1 MSWKIGHNFL
11 EQRFLGPVGGQK
23 SSNLSMFPSR
33 NHRPIIATNQSGN
46 QIGCFTAVVCVLTQR
61 SSTHT
66 AAENRTT
73 FLSAYYPIRF
83 QLPFSGRCS
92 RHVYTTV
99 TPPSQLC
106 SYRCPMGEWQSN
118 KKLSRQNKQSTSSVV
133 AFESYSKFKV
143 YEISGSSKQVEKM
156 WSWLVEG
163 NGQSPLLVSC
173 SFAFKEWTLRLRA
186 HISPD
191 YLAPDQ

>member
-11 EQRFLGPVGGQK
+11 EKRFLGPVGEQK

-46 QIGCFTAVVCVLTQR
+46 QIVCFTAVLCVLTQR

-83 QLPFSGRCS
+83 QLPFSGRS
-92 RHVYTTV
+92 HHVYTTV

-106 SYRCPMGEWQSN
+106 S
-118 KKLSRQNKQSTSSVV
+118 SRGSQWVKDRTIKTVKTSSQRVV
-133 AFESYSKFKV
+133 LSH
-143 YEISGSSKQVEKM
+143 
-156 WSWLVEG
+156 L
-163 NGQSPLLVSC
+163 SPIQNLQC
-173 SFAFKEWTLRLRA
+173 MR
-186 HISPD
+186 
-191 YLAPDQ
+191 